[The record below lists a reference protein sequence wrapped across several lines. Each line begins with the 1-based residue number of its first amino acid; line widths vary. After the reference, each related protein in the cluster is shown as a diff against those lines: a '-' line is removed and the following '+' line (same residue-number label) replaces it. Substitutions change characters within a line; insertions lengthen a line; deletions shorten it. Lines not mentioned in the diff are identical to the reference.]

1 VTAGASDFDEQH
13 APDVRQRAAGP
24 RDSAALE
31 ADTPPAPDVW
41 LEQIEDLLESGNSG
55 DAREELQRFRES
67 YPDYEVPERLVD
79 LLPEK
84 PQ

>member
-1 VTAGASDFDEQH
+1 
-13 APDVRQRAAGP
+13 
-24 RDSAALE
+24 
-31 ADTPPAPDVW
+31 VW